1 MRLGA
6 RGARLWEDVRLLPSA
21 PRLAPKCHMTEQL
34 ISEETQPAVA
44 PVRSRLRIVLT
55 AIGILALAFGV
66 VWMQSSKYEPLT
78 VGKVAP
84 GFELPDLEEHSVR
97 LSDFRG
103 KVVFLNFWATW
114 CKPCREEMPSMQ
126 VLYKNFERDGFVVL
140 AISIDRV
147 TTKKDIPPFVK
158 SLNLTFPVLVDSWG
172 QTDKRYKLMG
182 VPETYIID
190 QQGVLREKVIGPRDW
205 TVLDNLQVIT
215 GLLKNSSKSARAGA
229 AAG

>member
-1 MRLGA
+1 MTTPV
-6 RGARLWEDVRLLPSA
+6 EQTA
-21 PRLAPKCHMTEQL
+21 PRVQSKL
-34 ISEETQPAVA
+34 V
-44 PVRSRLRIVLT
+44 IVLVSI
-55 AIGILALAFGV
+55 AILALVFGV

-84 GFELPDLEEHSVR
+84 DFTLPDLNEKDIR

-114 CKPCREEMPSMQ
+114 CKPCREEMPSMEI
-126 VLYKNFERDGFVVL
+126 LYKNFEKDGLVIL

-158 SLNLTFPVLVDSWG
+158 ALNLTFPILVDSWG

-190 QQGVLREKVIGPRDW
+190 QQGILREKVIGPRDW
-205 TVLDNLQVIT
+205 TMLDNLQVVT
-215 GLLKNSSKSARAGA
+215 QLLKNGTKSVQA
-229 AAG
+229 APPLT

>member
-1 MRLGA
+1 MA
-6 RGARLWEDVRLLPSA
+6 EQVI
-21 PRLAPKCHMTEQL
+21 TEQTQESPPRAQSRAL
-34 ISEETQPAVA
+34 IGLASVA
-44 PVRSRLRIVLT
+44 
-55 AIGILALAFGV
+55 ILALSFGL

-78 VGKVAP
+78 VGKIAP
-84 GFELPDLEEHSVR
+84 DFELPDLVDKDVR

-114 CKPCREEMPSMQ
+114 CKPCREEMPSME
-126 VLYKNFERDGFVVL
+126 VLYKNFERDGLVVL

-158 SLNLTFPVLVDSWG
+158 SLNLTFPILIDSWG

-205 TVLDNLQVIT
+205 TILDNLQTINS
-215 GLLKNSSKSARAGA
+215 LLKSRVKSARAAPPG
-229 AAG
+229 G

>member
-1 MRLGA
+1 MQTA
-6 RGARLWEDVRLLPSA
+6 PTHASPASSRGKTIVA
-21 PRLAPKCHMTEQL
+21 
-34 ISEETQPAVA
+34 AVA
-44 PVRSRLRIVLT
+44 
-55 AIGILALAFGV
+55 ILGLAFTI
-66 VWMQSSKYEPLT
+66 VWLQSSRYEPLT

-84 GFELPDLEEHSVR
+84 DFSLPALDETKTVR

-103 KVVFLNFWATW
+103 KVVFVNFWATW
-114 CKPCREEMPSMQ
+114 CKPCKEEMPSME
-126 VLYKNFERDGFVVL
+126 VLYKNFEKDGFVVL

-158 SLNLTFPVLVDSWG
+158 SLGLSFPVLVDSWG

-205 TVLDNLQVIT
+205 TRLDNLQGIT
-215 GLLKNSSKSARAGA
+215 GLLKTGAGSAQA
-229 AAG
+229 ALPAT

>member
-1 MRLGA
+1 MA
-6 RGARLWEDVRLLPSA
+6 EQSMTTPVEQTA
-21 PRLAPKCHMTEQL
+21 PRVQSKL
-34 ISEETQPAVA
+34 V
-44 PVRSRLRIVLT
+44 IVLVSI
-55 AIGILALAFGV
+55 AILALVFGV

-84 GFELPDLEEHSVR
+84 DFKLPDLNEKDIR

-114 CKPCREEMPSMQ
+114 CKPCREEMPSMEI
-126 VLYKNFERDGFVVL
+126 LYKNFEKDGLVIL

-158 SLNLTFPVLVDSWG
+158 ALNLTFPILVDSWG

-190 QQGVLREKVIGPRDW
+190 QQGILREKVIGPRDW
-205 TVLDNLQVIT
+205 TMLDNLQIVT
-215 GLLKNSSKSARAGA
+215 QLLKNGTKSVQA
-229 AAG
+229 APPLT

>member
-1 MRLGA
+1 MNNQS
-6 RGARLWEDVRLLPSA
+6 VIQSA
-21 PRLAPKCHMTEQL
+21 PQAE
-34 ISEETQPAVA
+34 SSPA
-44 PVRSRLRIVLT
+44 RSNKLVIVL
-55 AIGILALAFGV
+55 ASAAILAVVFGL

-84 GFELPDLEEHSVR
+84 DFHLPDLNDKELR

-114 CKPCREEMPSMQ
+114 CKPCREEMPSMEI
-126 VLYKNFERDGFVVL
+126 LYKNFEKDGLVIL

-158 SLNLTFPVLVDSWG
+158 ALNLTFPILIDSWG

-190 QQGVLREKVIGPRDW
+190 QQGILREKVIGPRDW
-205 TVLDNLQVIT
+205 TVLDNLQIVT
-215 GLLKNSSKSARAGA
+215 QLLKAGSKSVQA
-229 AAG
+229 APPLT

>member
-1 MRLGA
+1 M
-6 RGARLWEDVRLLPSA
+6 
-21 PRLAPKCHMTEQL
+21 
-34 ISEETQPAVA
+34 SEPAVIE
-44 PVRSRLRIVLT
+44 PVRQTQRPSGSRRI
-55 AIGILALAFGV
+55 AIMVMAMGILALAFGM
-66 VWMQSSKYEPLT
+66 VWMQSAKYEPLT

-84 GFELPDLEEHSVR
+84 DFKLPDLNDKDLR

-114 CKPCREEMPSMQ
+114 CKPCREEMPSMEI
-126 VLYKNFERDGFVVL
+126 LYKNFEKDGLVIL
-140 AISIDRV
+140 AVSIDRV

-158 SLNLTFPVLVDSWG
+158 NLNLTFPVLVDSWG

-205 TVLDNLQVIT
+205 TRLDNLQVVSA
-215 GLLKNSSKSARAGA
+215 LLKSGAKSARVLPQPGPSPL
-229 AAG
+229 